1 MASDLASPLIACLTN
16 DLIRVTRDWFTGRGF
31 FVPQSG
37 AAPPIETSEVASVSI
52 NIDSGQEHGDEHDDV
67 MYPQVLPFILV
78 HAGCFA
84 AIWSGVSWQAV
95 VICAVLY
102 WLRMFAITAGYHR
115 YFSHRAYATSRVF
128 QFILAFLAQSSAQKS
143 VLWWAAKHR
152 HHHLHSDTAQD
163 VHSPRHKGFLYSHLG
178 WIFYRQHDATD
189 LVKVSDLASYP
200 ELMWLH
206 KLELLPAFVL
216 AGLCFLIAG
225 WSGLVVGFL
234 WSTVLVYHGTFCIN
248 SLAHVH
254 GRRRYVTGDDSRNNW
269 LLALVTMGE
278 GWHNNHHAYQA
289 SARQGFHWYEIDLTY
304 YILVALSWLGIVR
317 DLKMPPKQVLRNEHR
332 LGSRAIKQAAEQ
344 LAARFNPEHIAQAI
358 KTSIHETELSV
369 RDAIILLQQRADLR
383 LSSMPTRDQLLA
395 EAQRM
400 FAKTMSLD
408 DIVDR
413 AHELLNETVGFLL
426 ATPALAAAPKSSA
439 NGGA

>member
-1 MASDLASPLIACLTN
+1 M
-16 DLIRVTRDWFTGRGF
+16 
-31 FVPQSG
+31 
-37 AAPPIETSEVASVSI
+37 SI
-52 NIDSGQEHGDEHDDV
+52 NIDSEQESEQEHDDV
-67 MYPQVLPFILV
+67 MYPQVLPFVLI
-78 HAGCFA
+78 HAGCVA
-84 AIWSGVSWQAV
+84 AIWTGVSWQAV
-95 VICAVLY
+95 AICAALY
-102 WLRMFAITAGYHR
+102 WLRMFAITGGYHR

-128 QFILAFLAQSSAQKS
+128 QFILAFLAQSSTQQS

-163 VHSPRHKGFLYSHLG
+163 VHSPRHKGFVYSHVG

-206 KLELLPAFVL
+206 RLELLPAVVL
-216 AGLCFLIAG
+216 AGLCFLLAG

-234 WSTVLVYHGTFCIN
+234 WSTVLLYHATFCIN

-254 GRRRYVTGDDSRNNW
+254 GRKRYVTGDDSRNNW
-269 LLALVTMGE
+269 LLALLTMGE

-289 SARQGFHWYEIDLTY
+289 SARQGFRWYEIDLTY
-304 YILVALSWLGIVR
+304 YVLVALSWLGIVR
-317 DLKMPPKQVLRNEHR
+317 DLKMPPRQVLRNEHR
-332 LGSRAIKQAAEQ
+332 LGSRVVRQAAEQ
-344 LAARFNPEHIAQAI
+344 LAARFNPEHIALAI
-358 KTSIHETELSV
+358 RTSIHETELSV
-369 RDAIILLQQRADLR
+369 RDALSLLQHRADLR

-400 FAKTMSLD
+400 FAKTISLD

-413 AHELLNETVGFLL
+413 AYELLNDSVGFLL
-426 ATPALAAAPKSSA
+426 ATPALTANAKA
-439 NGGA
+439 NGGV